1 MIRYFFPFLVFG
13 ILFGCGSGNQVSNT
27 PESPKLHIMA
37 YYFPREEFDVNQLQL
52 EKLTHLIFSFSYVI
66 DGEMAFKNELSD
78 IRLKQL
84 VAEKEKYPNLK
95 VMVACGGWGADGFS
109 DAAFTDESRT
119 KFIQSTVEFVEKYHL
134 DGIDMDWEY
143 PTIPA
148 EGTKARPEDKQNFT
162 KLIRGLRE
170 ALDKIDRPQILT
182 FAAAGWR
189 NYFDYVELSEV
200 MKHVDHINLMTYDQ
214 AGGGNKFTQHHTAL
228 GRVTLNDLAGT
239 PLGEEMKSRTSE
251 EGEEP
256 ALWEPQSAE
265 GIVDFYLEQ
274 GVDPTK
280 IVIGAAFYG
289 KGWKGVSPQNNG
301 LYQPNKGPV
310 RGGNY
315 RRLQEEFID
324 QNGFERHWDPLAK
337 APFLYSPSDSIFITY
352 DDPQSVG
359 LKTQFA
365 LDKKLGGIMFW
376 ELGGDT
382 NQPGGLLDA
391 IFETAVSE

>member
-1 MIRYFFPFLVFG
+1 
-13 ILFGCGSGNQVSNT
+13 
-27 PESPKLHIMA
+27 MA

-78 IRLKQL
+78 MRLKQL

-95 VMVACGGWGADGFS
+95 VMVACGEVGGLMVF
-109 DAAFTDESRT
+109 RMQLLPT
-119 KFIQSTVEFVEKYHL
+119 KVARNLSKAQLIFVEKYHL
-134 DGIDMDWEY
+134 DGIDIDWEY

-182 FAAAGWR
+182 FAAAGWK
-189 NYFDYVELSEV
+189 NYFDYIELSEV

-228 GRVTLNDLAGT
+228 GRVMLNDLAGT
-239 PLGEEMKSRTSE
+239 PLGEEMKNRTQE

-265 GIVDFYLEQ
+265 GIVDFCLEQ

-289 KGWKGVSPQNNG
+289 KGWKGVPAQNNG
-301 LYQPNKGPV
+301 LYQPNKGSA

-337 APFLYSPSDSIFITY
+337 APFLYNPTDSIFITY

-376 ELGGDT
+376 GVRRRY
-382 NQPGGLLDA
+382 
-391 IFETAVSE
+391 VSTRWFAGCHF